1 MTMWIN
7 LNEFIEWYKKCEI
20 EMWDKKR
27 VFREPKLK
35 DIKLPIIK
43 LLEMYC
49 IEWDWKEFKKI
60 IDEELP
66 LSKQKEVFDKLLWEL
81 GLA

>member
-1 MTMWIN
+1 M
-7 LNEFIEWYKKCEI
+7 
-20 EMWDKKR
+20 
-27 VFREPKLK
+27 
-35 DIKLPIIK
+35 KLPILK

-66 LSKQKEVFDKLLWEL
+66 LSKQKEVFEKLLGEL